1 VKRTTYALALLAVV
15 GAVVIAGCGGGSS
28 STSAESTGSSSES
41 TTASTSTSSGGS
53 GTIAGAEV
61 AGLGT
66 VLVDS
71 SGMTVYMFTPDE
83 GTTSVCYGGCEAAW
97 PPVVAS
103 GKPTAGEGAMSS
115 ALGTTKRKDGTL
127 QVTYEGHPLYTYA
140 DDKAPGE
147 ANGNEVEGTWF
158 ALNETGGQVKGT
170 ASENT
175 GTTTTESTTTESG
188 SAPASEESEE
198 GSGGAGYGY

>member
-28 STSAESTGSSSES
+28 STSAGSTGSSIES
-41 TTASTSTSSGGS
+41 ITTSSGGS
-53 GTIAGAEV
+53 GTIAGGEV

-66 VLVDS
+66 VLTDS
-71 SGMTVYMFTPDE
+71 NGMTVYLFTEDK
-83 GTTSVCYGGCEAAW
+83 GTTSVCYGGCEKEW

-127 QVTYEGHPLYTYA
+127 QVTYEGHPLYTFV
-140 DDKAPGE
+140 DDKSPGE
-147 ANGNEVEGTWF
+147 ANGQEDDGVWF
-158 ALNETGGQVKGT
+158 VLNEAGT
-170 ASENT
+170 AIMGKASDET
-175 GTTTTESTTTESG
+175 GTTTTESSTTG

-198 GSGGAGYGY
+198 SSGGYGY